1 MRKKV
6 NVIKTEMLLL
16 GLTAIFLCGLLALSH
31 HDRVRTPGVTVETA
45 VEVPQEELAPDF
57 APLDLNT
64 APAEELAKLPGIGEA
79 LAARIT
85 AYREEHGPFEAVE
98 DLMNVSGIG
107 EKKLEGLRDRVTVTD
122 SGSGNKE

>member
-1 MRKKV
+1 MKGKV
-6 NVIKTEMLLL
+6 NVTKTEMLLL
-16 GLTAIFLCGLLALSH
+16 GLTAAFLLGLLALSY
-31 HDRVRTPGVTVETA
+31 HDRVRTPGITVETA
-45 VEVPQEELAPDF
+45 VQVPEEELAPDF
-57 APLDLNT
+57 SPLDLNT

-79 LAARIT
+79 LAERIV

-122 SGSGNKE
+122 GGDGNKE